1 MFICPKLQGLATV
14 VSEPPD
20 FVQKIAFIFNLSD
33 LEILDGGLWSVTGH
47 YHIQR
52 ETNALIDCFSYNYIS
67 YALKLKTVL

>member
-33 LEILDGGLWSVTGH
+33 LEILDGGLWSVTGLPITIYNEKQMH
-47 YHIQR
+47 L
-52 ETNALIDCFSYNYIS
+52 LIVFHTTIS
-67 YALKLKTVL
+67 AMLLN

>member
-33 LEILDGGLWSVTGH
+33 LEILDGGLRSVTGLPITIYNEKQMH
-47 YHIQR
+47 L
-52 ETNALIDCFSYNYIS
+52 LIVFHTTIS
-67 YALKLKTVL
+67 AMLLN